1 MAKRRVSQ
9 IMRQTGGVDQVR
21 VAAEGRT
28 ELAAD
33 LRAL

>member
-1 MAKRRVSQ
+1 VPQ
-9 IMRQTGGVDQVR
+9 IMRQARRINEVGIAPER
-21 VAAEGRT
+21 RA